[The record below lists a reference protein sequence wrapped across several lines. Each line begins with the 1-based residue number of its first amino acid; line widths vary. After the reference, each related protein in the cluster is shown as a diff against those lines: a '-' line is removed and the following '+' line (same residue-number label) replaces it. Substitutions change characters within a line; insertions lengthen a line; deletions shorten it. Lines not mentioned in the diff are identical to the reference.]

1 LLHLKDKAV
10 SQKTVLSLN
19 NISKHFGPLVAN
31 DAINL
36 SLAEGEVLALLGE
49 NGAGKTTLMNIL
61 FGHYVS
67 DAGTVT
73 VFDEDLPPGKPRAAI
88 DAGVGMVH
96 QHFTLAENLTV
107 LENITLGTEPLWG
120 IRQYQSRALAKLNL
134 LSTEFGLEVNP
145 RALVRDLSVGEMQRV
160 EILKALYRD
169 ARILIMD
176 EPTAVLTPPEVDS
189 LFATLRQ
196 LIKRGLAVIFIS
208 HKLGEVMTISD
219 RVAVLR
225 SGRVVFE
232 AETRATSREAL
243 AEAMV
248 GRKIPEP
255 KRLAQEAGEALL
267 SLDQVT
273 VLGAHQKRLL
283 DRASLTLHAGEIVG
297 IAGVSGNGQAQLA
310 DLLSGLQKL
319 DSGHLT
325 LRGHGELKPNPTS
338 MVKQGIGRIVE
349 DRNGLGLVGDMTI
362 TENLAS
368 ENYKG
373 REFSR
378 FGFLRFK
385 ALKQYARE
393 LVEAFDVRCPGIS
406 AQVRKLSGGN
416 MQKLVL
422 ARVLS
427 KEPMVIL
434 AHQPTWGLDVGA
446 SAYVHEQLLAA
457 RQRGAGILL
466 ISEDLDELL
475 ELSDRIQVIYH
486 GQVSESLDP
495 DNISLQELGLL
506 MSGQQRSV
514 SQAA

>member
-1 LLHLKDKAV
+1 M
-10 SQKTVLSLN
+10 SRNIVLSLN
-19 NISKHFGPLVAN
+19 NISKHFGPLRAN
-31 DAINL
+31 DAIDL
-36 SLAEGEVLALLGE
+36 DLAEGEVLALLGE

-61 FGHYVS
+61 FGHYVADEGS
-67 DAGTVT
+67 VT
-73 VFDEDLPPGKPRAAI
+73 VFDEELPPGKPRAAI
-88 DAGVGMVH
+88 EAGVGMVH
-96 QHFTLAENLTV
+96 QHFTLADNLTV
-107 LENITLGTEPLWG
+107 LENIILGTEPLWG
-120 IRQYQSRALAKLNL
+120 VRQHKRRALAKLTQ
-134 LSTEFGLEVNP
+134 LSLEFGLVVDP
-145 RALVRDLSVGEMQRV
+145 KAQVRDLSVGEMQRV

-169 ARILIMD
+169 ARIVIMD

-196 LIKRGLAVIFIS
+196 LLKRGLAVIFIS
-208 HKLGEVMTISD
+208 HKLAEVVAISD

-225 SGRVVFE
+225 NGKVVLE
-232 AETRATSREAL
+232 TETAETSREAL

-255 KRLAQEAGEALL
+255 KRIPQEAGESLL
-267 SLDQVT
+267 SLDEVT
-273 VLGAHQKRLL
+273 VLGAHHKPLL
-283 DRASLTLHAGEIVG
+283 DHASLTIRSGEIVG

-310 DLLSGLQKL
+310 DLLSGLQKP
-319 DSGHLT
+319 DTGHMT
-325 LRGHGELKPNPTS
+325 LRDSGELKSNPTC
-338 MVKQGIGRIVE
+338 MVRHGIGRIVE
-349 DRNGLGLVGDMTI
+349 DRNGLGLIGDMTI

-368 ENYKG
+368 ENY
-373 REFSR
+373 RDQQFSC

-385 ALKQYARE
+385 ALQAYATQ
-393 LVEAFDVRCPGIS
+393 LIEAFDVRCPGIS

-427 KEPMVIL
+427 KKPAVIL

-446 SAYVHEQLLAA
+446 TAYVHEQLLEA

-486 GQVSESLDP
+486 GQLSEPLDP
-495 DNISLQELGLL
+495 ENISLQELGLL
-506 MSGQQRSV
+506 MSGQQKSL
-514 SQAA
+514 SHAA